1 MNASDRFLEQ
11 ALDELEVLRKENEV
25 LKRKLSKA
33 CSLFKEIKRQKKLKE
48 SGEKYLEILNLKI
61 FKL

>member
-25 LKRKLSKA
+25 LKQKLSKA
-33 CSLFKEIKRQKKLKE
+33 CSLFKEIKRLL
-48 SGEKYLEILNLKI
+48 EKYKSEEE
-61 FKL
+61 

>member
-1 MNASDRFLEQ
+1 MSASDRFLDQ

-33 CSLFKEIKRQKKLKE
+33 FLILKKIKRLLMEKRNEKK
-48 SGEKYLEILNLKI
+48 
-61 FKL
+61 